1 MATMRHNPRMYDTPR
16 MANDTEPAAQ
26 YLFIV
31 ARNRPDILERVKER
45 LRGDRRI
52 DVITDRRHG
61 ERRRSTEARTPER
74 RRGDRRRPTR
84 HWDDLSVYPTLVVQK
99 RVESYAELQQKAA
112 AAARHTEELRAEN
125 DRLYV
130 EIASLQNRM
139 HAFETREA
147 TLRADNERLRG
158 ELTALQERLHA
169 LATADATFK
178 ADASA
183 ILGQAEAA
191 VGALIARFET
201 LTRERGIETPSSRQG

>member
-1 MATMRHNPRMYDTPR
+1 MRNES
-16 MANDTEPAAQ
+16 DTEPAPQ

-45 LRGDRRI
+45 LRGDGRI
-52 DVITDRRHG
+52 DVITDRRRG
-61 ERRRSTEARTPER
+61 ERRAVREARTPER

-84 HWDDLSVYPTLVVQK
+84 HWDDLTVYPTLVVQK

-112 AAARHTEELRAEN
+112 AAARQTDELRAEN

-139 HAFETREA
+139 HGLETREGSV
-147 TLRADNERLRG
+147 RADNERLRG
-158 ELTALQERLHA
+158 ELAALQQRLHA
-169 LATADATFK
+169 LAAADATFK

-191 VGALIARFET
+191 VGALIARFEA
-201 LTRERGIETPSSRQG
+201 LTRERGIEIPSSPRG